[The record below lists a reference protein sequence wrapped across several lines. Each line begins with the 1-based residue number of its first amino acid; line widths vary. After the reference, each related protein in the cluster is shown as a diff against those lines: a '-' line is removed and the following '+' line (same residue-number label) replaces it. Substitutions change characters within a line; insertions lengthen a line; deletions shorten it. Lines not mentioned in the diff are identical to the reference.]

1 MNTEISKP
9 VMIIDQD
16 NIPHGF
22 CVSKCE
28 IIKETNIKLIKKSE
42 HSEMMAEK
50 TKVWI
55 EEILF

>member
-1 MNTEISKP
+1 MIAARSQTDVNTEISKP

-28 IIKETNIKLIKKSE
+28 IIKETNIKLIKIR
-42 HSEMMAEK
+42 
-50 TKVWI
+50 T
-55 EEILF
+55 